1 MRIKNV
7 GRSTIIFNGGSL
19 EAGKV
24 AIFNGEAEK
33 IGAALLKAYPNKLMD
48 LDNVKQE
55 DIVDV
60 VVEDNSAET
69 SVETP
74 KKKSR
79 KK

>member
-33 IGAALLKAYPNKLMD
+33 IGSALLKAYPNKLMD

>member
-7 GRSTIIFNGGSL
+7 GRSTIIFKGGSL

-33 IGAALLKAYPNKLMD
+33 IGSALLKAYPNKLMD